1 LKNSISKGLKLFTT
15 IKKNNS

>member
-1 LKNSISKGLKLFTT
+1 LENIISKDFKLFTT